1 VLATSSWAGSMSL
14 PELLSALL
22 LFLGAGFLV
31 ANVRVAWSFI
41 RARRL
46 QPTALLT
53 WKGSRPPFY
62 ALLMLIGVVLG
73 LLVAFK
79 LVVQGR
85 SPLQVF
91 GEGMMFLYYACAI
104 PLSLRIARGF
114 YQDGIWID
122 SGFVPYSKIGGLTWR
137 EGDQITLVVVDRI
150 RCLARSLIVPQEY
163 YSEARRLLHDK
174 IASHDLNFSGR
185 SLDLGGHDERDDV

>member
-1 VLATSSWAGSMSL
+1 MSL
-14 PELLSALL
+14 PELLSTLL

-46 QPTALLT
+46 RPTALLT

-62 ALLMLIGVVLG
+62 GLLMLIGVVLG
-73 LLVAFK
+73 LLVVFK

-91 GEGMMFLYYACAI
+91 GEGMMFLYYAFAI

-122 SGFVPYSKIGGLTWR
+122 SGFVHYSKIGGLTWR
-137 EGDQITLVVVDRI
+137 EGVQVTLVVVDRT
-150 RCLARSLIVPQEY
+150 RSLARSLIVPQEH

>member
-1 VLATSSWAGSMSL
+1 MSL

-62 ALLMLIGVVLG
+62 GLLMLIGVVLG

-137 EGDQITLVVVDRI
+137 EGDQVTLVVVDRI
-150 RCLARSLIVPQEY
+150 RCLARSLVVPQEY
-163 YSEARRLLHDK
+163 YSEARRLLRDK
-174 IASHDLNFSGR
+174 IASHDLSFSGR
-185 SLDLGGHDERDDV
+185 SLDLDGHDERDDV

>member
-1 VLATSSWAGSMSL
+1 MSL

-62 ALLMLIGVVLG
+62 SLLMLIGVVLG

-137 EGDQITLVVVDRI
+137 EGDQVTLVVVDRI
-150 RCLARSLIVPQEY
+150 RCLARSLVVPQEY
-163 YSEARRLLHDK
+163 YSEARRLLHDH
-174 IASHDLNFSGR
+174 AVRALT
-185 SLDLGGHDERDDV
+185 LDHVEPFLVLVGLRVPVDTSQSTPQE